1 TAALHVEGVEKLVL
15 HEPAEDIALDLTQ
28 AGYCTGVDIVNGG
41 TSE

>member
-1 TAALHVEGVEKLVL
+1 MEGVEKLVL

-41 TSE
+41 ASE